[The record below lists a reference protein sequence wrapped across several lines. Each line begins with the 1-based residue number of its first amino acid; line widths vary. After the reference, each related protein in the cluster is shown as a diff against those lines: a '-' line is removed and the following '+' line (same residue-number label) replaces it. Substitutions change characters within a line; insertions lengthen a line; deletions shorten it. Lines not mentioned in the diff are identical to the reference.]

1 MKDKIKPTRIKA
13 KEEKSPVSFTKDQI
27 LASKKYSNRRDILSV
42 LLEDSRDY
50 TTKQVE
56 DCINQFMKRK
66 VE

>member
-13 KEEKSPVSFTKDQI
+13 KEEKGPVSFTKDQI
-27 LASKKYSNRRDILSV
+27 LASEKYSNRRDILNV
-42 LLEDSRDY
+42 LLEDSKDY

-56 DCINQFMKRK
+56 DYLNQFMKRK